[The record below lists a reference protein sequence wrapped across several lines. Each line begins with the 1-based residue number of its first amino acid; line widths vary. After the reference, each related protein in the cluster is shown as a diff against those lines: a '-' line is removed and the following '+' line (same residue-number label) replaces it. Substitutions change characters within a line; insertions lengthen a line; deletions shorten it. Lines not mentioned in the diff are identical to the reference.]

1 MSENETWEQNV
12 CGPGHYDV
20 VGDVHGCLEA
30 LQRLTAIMGYDRHF
44 RHPRRKLVFVGD
56 LINRG
61 PDSVGV
67 LRAVM
72 ELVQTGAGYAVLGN
86 HDDALLRWLQGPETQ
101 VKDDMAATIAAI
113 SREPDSEALWSAI
126 ETHLAHTPLMLN
138 LDEGRLTVVHAGMK
152 PGIRERR
159 DPDARRYLLN
169 GEAIGKS
176 PEGKTL
182 RRDWAKTYH
191 DDAFI
196 AYGHTPV
203 SRAEIRYNTINLDTG
218 AARGRLLS
226 ALRWP
231 EKTTVSVPAPH
242 DTPQG

>member
-1 MSENETWEQNV
+1 MSENEIWEQNV
-12 CGPGHYDV
+12 WEPDEYDV

-30 LQRLTAIMGYDRHF
+30 LHRLTAIMGYDRHF

-67 LRAVM
+67 LRTVM
-72 ELVQTGAGYAVLGN
+72 DLVRTGAGYAVLGN
-86 HDDALLRWLQGPETQ
+86 HDDALLQWLRDPNTP
-101 VKDDMAATIAAI
+101 VKDDMAATITTI
-113 SREPDSEALWSAI
+113 SRQPDAAELWPAVEA
-126 ETHLAHTPLMLN
+126 HLAHTPLILN
-138 LDEGRLTVVHAGMK
+138 LDQGRLTVVHAGMEQ
-152 PGIRERR
+152 GFRERR
-159 DPDARRYLLN
+159 DPEARRYLLN

-191 DDAFI
+191 DTAFI

-203 SRAEIRYNTINLDTG
+203 PRAEIRYNTANLDTG

-242 DTPQG
+242 DTPQE